1 MSELEKL
8 VAAEVAK
15 QLGAIPYVKR
25 AKVTAEQWR
34 ALILRELWA
43 LVLDSVEPRL
53 DKNGLAW
60 YRIPRED
67 TDELPYQID
76 QGLVRDAAHN
86 VTAPA
91 KFGNELIF
99 IDNSELFEYKV
110 GYSRLK

>member
-34 ALILRELWA
+34 GLILRELWA

-53 DKNGLAW
+53 DKTGVEW
-60 YRIPRED
+60 YYIPRED
-67 TDELPYQID
+67 ISDHRFRISQDLIK
-76 QGLVRDAAHN
+76 DAAHN

-91 KFGNELIF
+91 KFGNEWMRV
-99 IDNSELFEYKV
+99 DDETLFLAKQS
-110 GYSRLK
+110 YSRLK